1 MNDDDL
7 DRLLRANLGAHD
19 VPSERAGEVRAAA
32 HDELRHATRSVRR
45 GWRAFEATASLA
57 VAAAQLV
64 WVINTL
70 FAGR

>member
-7 DRLLRANLGAHD
+7 DRLLRSSLGGYD
-19 VPSERAGEVRAAA
+19 VPGERVAEVREAA
-32 HDELRHATRSVRR
+32 HAELRHSSRAARR

-57 VAAAQLV
+57 VAAAQLM

-70 FAGR
+70 LLQ

>member
-19 VPSERAGEVRAAA
+19 VPAARVSEVRSAA
-32 HDELRHATRSVRR
+32 HNELRHAARSARR
-45 GWRAFEATASLA
+45 GWRFFEATASLT

-64 WVINTL
+64 WVISTL
-70 FAGR
+70 FGTR

>member
-7 DRLLRANLGAHD
+7 DRLLRSSLGGYD
-19 VPSERAGEVRAAA
+19 VRAARVGEVREAA
-32 HDELRHATRSVRR
+32 HAELRHSARAARR
-45 GWRAFEATASLA
+45 GWRTFEAGASLA

-70 FAGR
+70 FINR